1 MIFQMGRREAEALSK
16 AFRPDDE
23 KPPKGFRVRSIPGEE
38 GLRIEICREGDLST
52 RDLLTILSLLD
63 EYSRLTESVTKLLK
77 GTT

>member
-1 MIFQMGRREAEALSK
+1 MGRREAEALSR

-23 KPPKGFRVRSIPGEE
+23 KPPKGFRVSSIPGEE
-38 GLRIEICREGDLST
+38 GLRIEICKEGDLSS

-63 EYSRLTESVTKLLK
+63 EYSRLTESVTNLLQ